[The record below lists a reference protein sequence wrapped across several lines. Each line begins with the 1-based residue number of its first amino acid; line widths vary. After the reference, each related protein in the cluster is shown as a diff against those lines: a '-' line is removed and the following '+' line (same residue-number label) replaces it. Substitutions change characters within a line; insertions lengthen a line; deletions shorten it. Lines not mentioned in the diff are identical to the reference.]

1 MALPTLHLRAED
13 KPVEHRSALTPT
25 TASALLKA
33 GYPVLIERSPTSP
46 LRKRIFPDSEFSA
59 AGCTLVGEG
68 S

>member
-1 MALPTLHLRAED
+1 M
-13 KPVEHRSALTPT
+13 EHRSALTPT

-59 AGCTLVGEG
+59 AGCTLVEEG